1 MTWETIYKT
10 RVRSKIKFIPQD
22 FYEKFKKFLESDKW
36 QGIFKKDRYEKYYF
50 HRLTPEGLLFVEAK
64 WEGYKNYWKEEP
76 KIDWK
81 IELTILIN
89 AYNINTTVGDLD
101 ISIETSHNIEEFKD
115 FDISKASTTEKIL
128 LRFGFSKVLGSLKS
142 NLEKVRG
149 KKKLIDMSRRDLY
162 NDSEK
167 IKNFVLDYFKL
178 YKY

>member
-36 QGIFKKDRYEKYYF
+36 EGIFKKDRYEKYYF

-76 KIDWK
+76 KINWK
-81 IELTILIN
+81 IELTIIIN
-89 AYNINTTVGDLD
+89 AYNINTSVGDLD
-101 ISIETSHNIEEFKD
+101 ISIETSHDVEEFKD
-115 FDISKASTTEKIL
+115 FDISKASRNEKIL
-128 LRFGFSKVLGSLKS
+128 LRLGFSKVLGSLKS

-149 KKKLIDMSRRDLY
+149 KKKLIDMSGRDLY

-167 IKNFVLDYFKL
+167 IKNFILDYFKL

>member
-22 FYEKFKKFLESDKW
+22 FYEKFKKLLESDKW
-36 QGIFKKDRYEKYYF
+36 EGIFKKDRYEKYYF

-81 IELTILIN
+81 IELTIIIN
-89 AYNINTTVGDLD
+89 AYNINTSVGDLD
-101 ISIETSHNIEEFKD
+101 ISIESSHNVEEFKD
-115 FDISKASTTEKIL
+115 FDISKASRTEKIL
-128 LRFGFSKVLGSLKS
+128 LGLRFSKALGSLKS

-149 KKKLIDMSRRDLY
+149 KKKLIDMSGRDLY

-178 YKY
+178 FKY

>member
-10 RVRSKIKFIPQD
+10 RVKSKIKFIPQD
-22 FYEKFKKFLESDKW
+22 FYEKFKKFLEINKW
-36 QGIFKKDRYEKYYF
+36 EGIFKKDRYEKYYF

-64 WEGYKNYWKEEP
+64 WEAYKNYWKEEP

-81 IELTILIN
+81 LELTILIN
-89 AYNINTTVGDLD
+89 AYNINTSVGDLD
-101 ISIETSHNIEEFKD
+101 ISIESSHNVEEFKD

-128 LRFGFSKVLGSLKS
+128 LRLGFSKVLGSLKS

-149 KKKLIDMSRRDLY
+149 KNKLIDMSGRDLY
-162 NDSEK
+162 ESSEK
-167 IKNFVLDYFKL
+167 IKNFILDYFKL